1 VRRVVAL
8 LVALSLVGSAAEA
21 MAAEITRDE
30 YRERVEPICKVNTEA
45 NERILAGARQEVKG
59 GRLDIAA
66 KQFARAA
73 KALKQTRAQ
82 LLAVPMPATDQ
93 AKLTKWLTAVKAEAA
108 LLETAGKALAK
119 GDKPTAERAVAR
131 LSTNASRANSEVV
144 SFEFH
149 YCSFQPAK
157 YT

>member
-1 VRRVVAL
+1 MRRFVTL
-8 LVALSLVGSAAEA
+8 LVAFSLIGSAADA

-30 YRERVEPICKVNTEA
+30 YRERIEPICKVNTEA
-45 NERILAGARQEVKG
+45 NERILSGVRQEVKA
-59 GRLDIAA
+59 GRLDVAA
-66 KQFARAA
+66 KQFAKAA
-73 KALKQTRAQ
+73 KALKRTRTQ
-82 LLAVPMPATDQ
+82 LLAVPMPAADQ
-93 AKLTKWLTAVKAEAA
+93 AKLTQWLNAVKGEVV

-119 GDKPTAERAVAR
+119 GDKPTAERAVAK
-131 LSTNASRANSEVV
+131 LSTNASRANTEVV